1 MAGMTVP
8 VILITAGALFLLM
21 EFYAISIQW
30 TWPVLPLVIGAVK
43 LLQRETPG
51 KAHVP
56 AGYGSAPLSR
66 NGMQFQAGPAPP
78 DASSSHASE
87 RTSNP
92 GK

>member
-8 VILITAGALFLLM
+8 VFLITAGALFLLM

-51 KAHVP
+51 KTHVP
-56 AGYGSAPLSR
+56 AGYSAPLR
-66 NGMQFQAGPAPP
+66 AAGAPGRVNL
-78 DASSSHASE
+78 H
-87 RTSNP
+87 RR
-92 GK
+92 G